1 MALNDHDQARIR
13 AYLLGKLTENE
24 RERVEERLMVEDAL
38 FEELEI
44 LKGELIEEYREG
56 KLNGKERESFE
67 HGFLSSPEGRQRQ
80 VFAVA
85 IDTLEQ
91 HRQQPQ
97 PIGLLER
104 ISNFFRKPQW
114 AVPAVG
120 LAAVVIVAILFV
132 RTPQQPS
139 RVVEISLTSS
149 TVTRSEAGAQHPTI
163 TIPPDASEL
172 KVSLALPQSA
182 APDTRYRIILNNRR
196 ERTSFQ
202 PSGQDAN
209 SVSVVIPARH
219 VPPGFYALIIYAI
232 KSDGTEQQL
241 SGNYYFTVN

>member
-1 MALNDHDQARIR
+1 
-13 AYLLGKLTENE
+13 
-24 RERVEERLMVEDAL
+24 
-38 FEELEI
+38 
-44 LKGELIEEYREG
+44 
-56 KLNGKERESFE
+56 
-67 HGFLSSPEGRQRQ
+67 
-80 VFAVA
+80 
-85 IDTLEQ
+85 
-91 HRQQPQ
+91 
-97 PIGLLER
+97 
-104 ISNFFRKPQW
+104 W

-139 RVVEISLTSS
+139 RFVEISLTSS

-172 KVSLALPQSA
+172 RVSLALPQSA
-182 APDTRYRIILNNRR
+182 APDTRYRIVLNNRR

-219 VPPGFYALIIYAI
+219 VPPGFYALI
-232 KSDGTEQQL
+232 
-241 SGNYYFTVN
+241 

>member
-13 AYLLGKLTENE
+13 DYLLGKLTEDE
-24 RERVEERLMVEDAL
+24 RETIEERLMVEDEL

-44 LKGELIEEYREG
+44 LKGELIEEYHEG
-56 KLNGKERESFE
+56 ELTGKERKSFE

-80 VFAVA
+80 MFAVA

-91 HRQQPQ
+91 HRQPQ
-97 PIGLLER
+97 PVGLLER
-104 ISNFFRKPQW
+104 ISNLFRKPQW

-132 RTPQQPS
+132 RTPQQPPKF
-139 RVVEISLTSS
+139 VAINLTSS
-149 TVTRSEAGAQHPTI
+149 TVTRSGGESQPPMI
-163 TIPPDASEL
+163 TIPPDVSEL
-172 KVSLALPQSA
+172 RVSLALPQPA
-182 APDTRYRIILNNRR
+182 APDNRYRLVLDNRHQ
-196 ERTSFQ
+196 RTSFQ

-219 VPPGFYALIIYAI
+219 VPPGSYVFVIYTI
-232 KSDGTEQQL
+232 KPDGTEQQL
-241 SGNYYFTVN
+241 PGSYYFNTQ